1 MRTRAWP
8 PDGAFGSGTST
19 IFKFWAGLPYAVR
32 WMAFIGDILLVPT
45 NPGLY
50 YDSKIR
56 DGLWKGA
63 PDDVDAA
70 TNRHDALAA
79 IGSVST
85 SCAIGEKSGHAFD
98 IMSVRC
104 GETLLRVRCEI
115 CRVRFHL
122 IAPVEVIFCW

>member
-85 SCAIGEKSGHAFD
+85 SCAIGEKERSCLRHHVRHRRRKPLARPLRDLSGSF
-98 IMSVRC
+98 SSYC
-104 GETLLRVRCEI
+104 
-115 CRVRFHL
+115 
-122 IAPVEVIFCW
+122 